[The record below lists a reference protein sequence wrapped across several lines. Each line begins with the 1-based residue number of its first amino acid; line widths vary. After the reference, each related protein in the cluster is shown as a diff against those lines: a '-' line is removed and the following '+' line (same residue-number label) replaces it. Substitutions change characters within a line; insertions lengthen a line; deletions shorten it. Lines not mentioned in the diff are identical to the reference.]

1 MTALA
6 DLDPG
11 DAVARL
17 LAEHDEAW
25 LEGLR
30 AALDRRLAG
39 RGLAR
44 VMRTWALSRTE
55 LGELFR
61 VTRQA
66 VSRWLD
72 EGVPSERAV
81 AVADVEAITDLLE
94 RYLKRER
101 IPAVVRRPAA
111 RLGDQSLV
119 ELCAAGHH
127 AEALRLTRAMF
138 AFTDA
143 HA

>member
-1 MTALA
+1 MAALA
-6 DLDPG
+6 DLDPS
-11 DAVARL
+11 DAAARL
-17 LAEHDEAW
+17 VAEHDDEW
-25 LEGLR
+25 LARL
-30 AALDRRLAG
+30 ADALDRRLAG
-39 RGLAR
+39 RGLER
-44 VMRTWALSRTE
+44 VMRTWGLSRTE
-55 LGELFR
+55 LGTMFG

-72 EGVPSERAV
+72 DGVPADRAV

-101 IPAVVRRPAA
+101 IPAVVRRAA
-111 RLGDQSLV
+111 PRLGDQSL
-119 ELCAAGHH
+119 LALTAAGHH
-127 AEALRLTRAMF
+127 AEALRLTREMF